1 MYFFIAL
8 KARSSNSRGSY
19 GGFLPE
25 ALTEK
30 PNLASGGCWDVSSLP
45 LLLQRAFVRYWMFF
59 FFFWDY
65 NVITFLPS
73 FSFHH
78 IFPYFLSNV
87 FQIHGLFFFLIVIA
101 CIYVCNLG
109 IFKAMFQPIIES
121 LLLLECPSFYTL
133 LCECNLV
140 LNSETQLNYFR
151 HTSLISVYVTQLF
164 QRSASAVCRLN

>member
-1 MYFFIAL
+1 MVA
-8 KARSSNSRGSY
+8 SSQRLWQRNQIWLLVAAETSQ
-19 GGFLPE
+19 
-25 ALTEK
+25 
-30 PNLASGGCWDVSSLP
+30 VSLFYSKGH
-45 LLLQRAFVRYWMFF
+45 LLGIG
-59 FFFWDY
+59 FFWDY

-87 FQIHGLFFFLIVIA
+87 FQIHGLFFFFLIVIA

-133 LCECNLV
+133 PCECNLV